1 LTRGDL
7 ATDPSWHNGPMTK
20 PTISLTDLRAKMEQD
35 LTQNILPFWA
45 QRGFNPDT
53 GGLVGV
59 VTNDLRVYHDVPQH
73 SVLGARVL
81 WTFAEAA
88 RLVPD
93 PKWIE
98 AGKRALALING
109 PFWDPE
115 NGGVYW
121 NLNPDGSALSDRK
134 QVYAQAFTIYG
145 LVAWYNATGDKAAL
159 ERAKDLFRLL
169 EKHARDRK
177 LGGYV
182 EALSRSWGQLEDMRL
197 SEKDLNSPKSY
208 NTLLHVLEAYTVL
221 LRAWPSAEIRD
232 ALKELL
238 TICLDKLVYADPFWH
253 CELFF
258 DMEWR
263 SLISKISYGH
273 DIEASWLFW
282 EAAVALGDESLKA
295 RTKRVALDLADAV
308 LAHGLDADGAVMY
321 DGNAAGPMNTDKHWW
336 PQAEAVV
343 GFLNAHQIS
352 GKQEYL
358 DAALRAWEFI
368 DAKVIDHVHGEWFA
382 LLNRSGQV
390 LPDYP
395 AHPESHKIGP
405 WKCPYHNARACM
417 EVIRRVPEK

>member
-1 LTRGDL
+1 
-7 ATDPSWHNGPMTK
+7 MTK
-20 PTISLTDLRAKMEQD
+20 PTLSLSDLRQSVERD

-45 QRGFNPDT
+45 QRGFNPQT

-73 SVLGARVL
+73 SVLAARVL
-81 WTFAEAA
+81 WTFGEAQ

-93 PKWIE
+93 PRWIE
-98 AGKRALALING
+98 AGEQALALVNG
-109 PFWDPE
+109 PFWDGE

-121 NLNPDGSALSDRK
+121 NLNPDGSTLSDRK

-145 LVAWYNATGDKAAL
+145 LVAWFNAVGDGAAL
-159 ERAKDLFRLL
+159 ERAKDIFRLL
-169 EKHARDRK
+169 EDHARDRE

-182 EALSRSWGQLEDMRL
+182 EALSRTWGKLEDMRL
-197 SEKDLNSPKSY
+197 SDKDLNSPKSY

-221 LRAWPSAEIRD
+221 LRAWPDATIRE
-232 ALKELL
+232 ALKDLL
-238 TICLDKLVYADPFWH
+238 TICLDKLVYEKPFIH

-258 DMEWR
+258 DMEWKT
-263 SLISKISYGH
+263 LLSKISYGH

-282 EAAVALGDESLKA
+282 EAAVALGDEALKE
-295 RTKRVALDLADAV
+295 RTKQVALDLADAV
-308 LAHGLDADGAVMY
+308 LAHGLDADGAVLY
-321 DGNAAGPMNTDKHWW
+321 DGDASGPLNTDKHWW

-343 GFLNAHQIS
+343 GFLNAWQIG
-352 GKQEYL
+352 GKQEHL

-368 DAKVIDHVHGEWFA
+368 DAKIIDHVHGEWFA
-382 LLNRSGQV
+382 LLNRDGEV

-395 AHPESHKIGP
+395 VHPESHKIGP

-417 EVIRRVPEK
+417 EVLRRVKE